1 MRERIIISG
10 FMPLKNLV
18 TLEKEIVK
26 LNKDSKTKNL
36 KNKAKVIQ
44 TGSYDTGAFI
54 LQVTVKL
61 DAATPSKKVAKIRN
75 WFSVFS
81 PPPAKKTQSAEKAE

>member
-1 MRERIIISG
+1 MGERIIISG

-26 LNKDSKTKNL
+26 LNKDSKTKHL

-54 LQVTVKL
+54 LQVTAKL
-61 DAATPSKKVAKIRN
+61 DAATPGKKVTKIKN
-75 WFSVFS
+75 LFSVFGA
-81 PPPAKKTQSAEKAE
+81 PPAKKTQPTE